1 MMCFVSRPWTL
12 TRPSFTMSDNPAP
25 PKKVGSLRDRI
36 AAFEKP
42 QASSSGPTPPPPRPK
57 PGGLAG
63 QWKPKQLERVA
74 PSTED
79 SDTDKGGMS
88 AGDAKH
94 SISRVGGLKERM
106 AALQGKGAFGAP
118 VDSNTSKAPPLP
130 SEQGK
135 ARVWRTVVDLPPPV
149 AATHDEYSNDAT
161 ALPASDDAT
170 TGEIVDG
177 DSEPK
182 AEEDL
187 EREKRAAIAAR
198 MAKLGGARVRS
209 LYLTHKP
216 VLIT

>member
-1 MMCFVSRPWTL
+1 
-12 TRPSFTMSDNPAP
+12 MSDNPTP

-57 PGGLAG
+57 PGGLAA

-74 PSTED
+74 LSPED

-88 AGDAKH
+88 ADDARH
-94 SISRVGGLKERM
+94 SISRVGGVKERM

-118 VDSNTSKAPPLP
+118 VDPSTSKAPPLP

-135 ARVWRTVVDLPPPV
+135 ARVWRNVVDLPPPP
-149 AATHDEYSNDAT
+149 AATKDEYNIDAT
-161 ALPASDDAT
+161 AAPYSDDADK
-170 TGEIVDG
+170 GENVDG

-182 AEEDL
+182 TEEDL
-187 EREKRAAIAAR
+187 ERERRAAIAAR

-209 LYLTHKP
+209 IPLH
-216 VLIT
+216 

>member
-1 MMCFVSRPWTL
+1 
-12 TRPSFTMSDNPAP
+12 MSDNPTP

-74 PSTED
+74 LSPED

-88 AGDAKH
+88 ADDARH

-118 VDSNTSKAPPLP
+118 VDSNASKAPPLP

-135 ARVWRTVVDLPPPV
+135 ARVWRNVVDLPPPP
-149 AATHDEYSNDAT
+149 AATATATKDEYHIDA
-161 ALPASDDAT
+161 APVPDSDDAAK
-170 TGEIVDG
+170 GENVEADT
-177 DSEPK
+177 EPK
-182 AEEDL
+182 TEEDL
-187 EREKRAAIAAR
+187 ERERRAAIAAR

-209 LYLTHKP
+209 QSSH
-216 VLIT
+216 

>member
-1 MMCFVSRPWTL
+1 
-12 TRPSFTMSDNPAP
+12 MSDNPTP

-74 PSTED
+74 LSPED

-88 AGDAKH
+88 ADDARH

-118 VDSNTSKAPPLP
+118 VDSNASKAPPLP

-135 ARVWRTVVDLPPPV
+135 ARVWRNVVDLPPPPAA
-149 AATHDEYSNDAT
+149 AATKDEYNIDAT
-161 ALPASDDAT
+161 PVPDSDDAAK
-170 TGEIVDG
+170 GENVEADT
-177 DSEPK
+177 EPK
-182 AEEDL
+182 TEEDL
-187 EREKRAAIAAR
+187 ERERRAAIAAR

-209 LYLTHKP
+209 QSSH
-216 VLIT
+216 

>member
-1 MMCFVSRPWTL
+1 
-12 TRPSFTMSDNPAP
+12 MSDNPPP

-57 PGGLAG
+57 PGNLLG

-74 PSTED
+74 PPTED

-88 AGDAKH
+88 TDDARQ

-118 VDSNTSKAPPLP
+118 ADSSAPKAPLLP

-135 ARVWRTVVDLPPPV
+135 ARVWRTVVDLPPPP
-149 AATHDEYSNDAT
+149 AAKHDDDNNAEDAT

-170 TGEIVDG
+170 KEEDVDSN
-177 DSEPK
+177 SEPK
-182 AEEDL
+182 TEEEL
-187 EREKRAAIAAR
+187 ERERRAAIAAR

-209 LYLTHKP
+209 LHPTHQC
-216 VLIT
+216 VLNI